1 MNQTATFGSKNWIPV
16 FMGMTREEWDC
27 FTAEDGSQNEA
38 NKQTFLLHLFRLT
51 KNRQTMP
58 KQAKY
63 F

>member
-1 MNQTATFGSKNWIPV
+1 
-16 FMGMTREEWDC
+16 MGMTREEWDC